1 MREIRTV
8 RTVHIAGYSIVVGLV
23 AACASSGGTS
33 VPLNDF
39 GTLNGS
45 KVEVVA
51 EGGIAALSISDRM
64 EHDSRAFAH
73 VTRHLCATTCQA
85 PSDSAS
91 GAVAANVADSVF
103 SIVLEKARALDG
115 DYGTTKSAADMMTY
129 TVRVTSGGTT
139 KTLRAD
145 DGTMPLAMK
154 QLVAAVR
161 ESISA
166 ARK

>member
-1 MREIRTV
+1 MRLIRTV
-8 RTVHIAGYSIVVGLV
+8 RIVHIAAYSIVVGLV

-45 KVEVVA
+45 NVEVVA
-51 EGGIAALSISDRM
+51 EGGIAALSITDKLD
-64 EHDSRAFAH
+64 HDSRGFLH
-73 VTRHLCATTCQA
+73 VTRRLCATSCQA
-85 PSDSAS
+85 PSDSAT

-103 SIVLEKARALDG
+103 SIVLERARALDG
-115 DYGTTKSAADMMTY
+115 DYGTTKGAADMMTY

-161 ESISA
+161 ESVTA
-166 ARK
+166 ARQ